1 MNQFSLLFIILGFL
15 SLALLGIALISGSVF
30 VPIDEVWESLMGDSP
45 SNINRI
51 ILELRLPRALSAF
64 AVGGLLAVTGVL
76 MQVLLRN
83 PLAEPYI
90 LGSSG
95 GAAAAAL
102 LCMLMGLSSFWID
115 TGAFTGA
122 MLATLLVFG
131 IAKSTGN
138 WEPTKLLLTGIVL
151 AAGFSAII
159 TLILALSP
167 EKNLKGMLFWMMGDL
182 SFAYAPQNLLYLL
195 VSISIITTAGSRY
208 LDVLSRG
215 ELQATIL
222 GMSVPII
229 RFIIFFITALATA
242 MCVTAVGVI
251 GFIGLVVPHMIR
263 LITGNRHKIL
273 IPASVLAGG
282 SLLITADTIARTIIA
297 PRQLPVGAITAVI
310 GVPLFLF
317 LLSRNNK

>member
-1 MNQFSLLFIILGFL
+1 
-15 SLALLGIALISGSVF
+15 
-30 VPIDEVWESLMGDSP
+30 
-45 SNINRI
+45 
-51 ILELRLPRALSAF
+51 
-64 AVGGLLAVTGVL
+64 
-76 MQVLLRN
+76 
-83 PLAEPYI
+83 
-90 LGSSG
+90 
-95 GAAAAAL
+95 
-102 LCMLMGLSSFWID
+102 
-115 TGAFTGA
+115 
-122 MLATLLVFG
+122 
-131 IAKSTGN
+131 
-138 WEPTKLLLTGIVL
+138 
-151 AAGFSAII
+151 
-159 TLILALSP
+159 
-167 EKNLKGMLFWMMGDL
+167 MLFWMMGDL

-282 SLLITADTIARTIIA
+282 SLLITADTLARTIIA

-317 LLSRNNK
+317 LLSRGNK